1 MKSCSMKPLTGF
13 YRNGK
18 CDTGFQDT
26 GVHTV
31 CAKVTKEFLE
41 FSVAQGNDLVTPMP
55 AFNFSGLKPGDCWC
69 LCAARWKEAYDA
81 GSAPLVRL
89 EATHEGTFHLSFR
102 RAVTTAGDCRD
113 VDGIAVWLFS
123 RRAGAA
129 GSGRR
134 LSDLEERS
142 DDDNDRQLGR
152 PLRREQQRALV
163 SKDRNDRVGLF
174 GSGTHEGWC
183 IDAPGSSDRADRTYP
198 GYVIRIWYRTT
209 TGKGDRWLALSNHAG
224 KADTT
229 GTFCLWWRHDAHP

>member
-1 MKSCSMKPLTGF
+1 MSYTNGNNGNGNGNGNGKKPPVRNVLGGELKSCSMKPLTGF

-89 EATHEGTFHLSFR
+89 EATHEGT
-102 RAVTTAGDCRD
+102 
-113 VDGIAVWLFS
+113 
-123 RRAGAA
+123 
-129 GSGRR
+129 
-134 LSDLEERS
+134 
-142 DDDNDRQLGR
+142 
-152 PLRREQQRALV
+152 LRYASLAELKEHAL
-163 SKDRNDRVGLF
+163 DE
-174 GSGTHEGWC
+174 TE
-183 IDAPGSSDRADRTYP
+183 
-198 GYVIRIWYRTT
+198 
-209 TGKGDRWLALSNHAG
+209 
-224 KADTT
+224 
-229 GTFCLWWRHDAHP
+229 